1 MLFNSLQFLVFFPIV
16 TLIYFLLPHRY
27 RWIHL
32 LLASCI
38 FYMAFIPAYIFILF
52 FTILIDYY
60 AGIMISRSE
69 GRRRKAFLI
78 LSISANVL
86 VLAVFKYYNFFI
98 ENINALLDA
107 WHVQRYDLP
116 YLKIILPIG
125 LSFHTF
131 QAMSYTIE
139 VYRKNFPPEKHL
151 GYYALYV
158 MFYPQ
163 LVAGPIERPQNVLPQ
178 LHAHHAYNHSRMLS
192 GLRLM
197 LWGLFKKVVIADRL
211 GIMVNEVYNHT
222 NQYTGFVYIIATIFF
237 GIQIY
242 CDFSGYSDIA
252 IGSARTM
259 GIDLMT
265 NFKRPYFASTISEF
279 WRRWHISLSTW
290 FRDYVYISLGGNR
303 VSTLKRNFNLFFV
316 FLISGFWHGASWNFV
331 IWGALHGLFL
341 ITGNYLHTW
350 FPFLKKTNVFNIL
363 VTFLLVNFAWIF
375 FRAATFHDAMH
386 IGQHLFS
393 VNSNGSYFSLANDDL
408 KGNITYLGFPFWKF
422 AASLL
427 LLPLLFIADW
437 SIEKGYWVSFERRP
451 TAVKWAIYYTLIL
464 AILLLGVFETNQ
476 FIYFQF

>member
-1 MLFNSLQFLVFFPIV
+1 
-16 TLIYFLLPHRY
+16 
-27 RWIHL
+27 
-32 LLASCI
+32 
-38 FYMAFIPAYIFILF
+38 MAFIPAYILILF
-52 FTILIDYY
+52 FTIVIDYY
-60 AGIMISRSE
+60 AGIMISGSE
-69 GRRRKAFLI
+69 GKRRKMFLL
-78 LSISANVL
+78 LSIAANVL

-98 ENINALLDA
+98 ENVNVLLDTLELK
-107 WHVQRYDLP
+107 RYDLP
-116 YLKIILPIG
+116 YLNIILPIG

-139 VYRKNFPPEKHL
+139 VYRKKFPPERHF

-178 LHAHHAYNHSRMLS
+178 LHTYHQYDHSRMLS

-197 LWGLFKKVVIADRL
+197 LWGLFKKVVIADRI
-211 GIMVNEVYNHT
+211 GMMADSVYNNLDQH
-222 NQYTGFVYIIATIFF
+222 TGFAYVVATVCF

-259 GIDLMT
+259 GIDLMV

-290 FRDYVYISLGGNR
+290 FRDYVYIALGGNR
-303 VSTLKRNFNLFFV
+303 VSNIKRNFNLFFV

-331 IWGALHGLFL
+331 IWGALHGFFL
-341 ITGNYLHTW
+341 ITGNFFQSR
-350 FPFLKKTNVFNIL
+350 FPFLKQRNFVNIL
-363 VTFLLVNFAWIF
+363 LTFLLANFAWIF
-375 FRAATFHDAMH
+375 FRATAFDDAMQVVR
-386 IGQHLFS
+386 GLFS
-393 VNSNGSYFSLANDDL
+393 VHVNGNYFSLVNDDF
-408 KGNITYLGFPFWKF
+408 KGNITYMGLPLWKF
-422 AASLL
+422 ALTLL
-427 LLPLLFIADW
+427 LIPMLFIADW
-437 SIEKGYWVSFERRP
+437 FIEKGYVISFDRQPVVLRWS
-451 TAVKWAIYYTLIL
+451 VYYILII